1 MCEIRH
7 EKCSSHIVRRVR
19 RLQSVALV
27 VLWAH
32 NLPSSNAFVF
42 APATAHT
49 MNAIRPQLASS
60 RRPIASSR
68 RARFQLTAFL
78 ERGEGSCE
86 RDHAV
91 NRCGPSV
98 NQEGRS
104 ACTPVVARRRK
115 VRSNGR
121 VLGRLLRKMIKP
133 KEEEEEFR
141 NEFLTNALEQAV
153 DSFDKPT
160 ARVLA
165 RLAGKL
171 ADNSAHKLSQIM
183 SKFAFKVGNV
193 QVPDSQAKIKHLA
206 QIVSSDPVFL

>member
-1 MCEIRH
+1 M
-7 EKCSSHIVRRVR
+7 
-19 RLQSVALV
+19 
-27 VLWAH
+27 LWAH
-32 NLPSSNAFVF
+32 NLPSSNAFAF
-42 APATAHT
+42 APATTHT
-49 MNAIRPQLASS
+49 MYDFRPHLASS
-60 RRPIASSR
+60 RRPFASSR

-78 ERGEGSCE
+78 ERGEGSCKCNPT
-86 RDHAV
+86 V
-91 NRCGPSV
+91 NRCEPSV

-104 ACTPVVARRRK
+104 ACAPELARRRK
-115 VRSNGR
+115 VRFNGR

-171 ADNSAHKLSQIM
+171 ADNSAHKFSQIT
-183 SKFAFKVGNV
+183 SKFATKLGNV
-193 QVPDSQAKIKHLA
+193 QVPGSQAKIKNLA
-206 QIVSSDPVFL
+206 QIVSSDPVFPCRNLHSRCFFITLCPCAITTVLRV